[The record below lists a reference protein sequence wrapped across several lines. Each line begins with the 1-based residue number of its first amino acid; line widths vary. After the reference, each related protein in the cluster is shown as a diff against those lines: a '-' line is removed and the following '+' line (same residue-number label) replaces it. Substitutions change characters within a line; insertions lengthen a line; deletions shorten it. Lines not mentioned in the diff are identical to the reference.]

1 MLLAVRNEPVE
12 VVRQTISSALETDY
26 PADRLSVIVVDNSDD
41 AEHVQVVESMLAT
54 LGDGTV
60 KFIHRDGTQGYK
72 PYNLDL
78 AMKQIDSDY
87 VFLLDADSTLTFDA
101 LKASGAT
108 LDTDPELGMAQL
120 ITISTNGS
128 VGVFARASA
137 LFVSMLRTSIGMLN
151 DSGGFLFFYGHNGMW
166 RTAAL
171 REVGPWEQYY
181 RGRIMI
187 GEDRMLSLLAYA
199 AGYRGAT
206 VDRLAGEWA
215 PMTINEFRST
225 YQRWCYAFCQSLS
238 RDGLRLMTSAGAS
251 GLAKFDELQ
260 RELNIFACALVPLF
274 PITALVSRGSI
285 IETFYLG
292 TFLLFEIAGSL
303 AVYFRFAR
311 GGHSAKKF
319 RQACGAGFLVASYGS
334 WISAVSAIRFALGLP
349 QGWTPTSK
357 SADDSSGLRAT
368 FASHKVMTAY
378 SVLVLALTACV
389 YVVRAR
395 DGELDGAE
403 ALDLGLGAAFALSL
417 MLFLVVYGR
426 DRSAPVPNSEMMT
439 INRVQSPFE

>member
-1 MLLAVRNEPVE
+1 
-12 VVRQTISSALETDY
+12 
-26 PADRLSVIVVDNSDD
+26 
-41 AEHVQVVESMLAT
+41 
-54 LGDGTV
+54 
-60 KFIHRDGTQGYK
+60 
-72 PYNLDL
+72 
-78 AMKQIDSDY
+78 
-87 VFLLDADSTLTFDA
+87 
-101 LKASGAT
+101 
-108 LDTDPELGMAQL
+108 
-120 ITISTNGS
+120 
-128 VGVFARASA
+128 
-137 LFVSMLRTSIGMLN
+137 
-151 DSGGFLFFYGHNGMW
+151 
-166 RTAAL
+166 
-171 REVGPWEQYY
+171 
-181 RGRIMI
+181 MI

-260 RELNIFACALVPLF
+260 QGAQHLRVLPSSHCSL
-274 PITALVSRGSI
+274 ITALVSRGSI

-349 QGWTPTSK
+349 QGGRRP
-357 SADDSSGLRAT
+357 RR
-368 FASHKVMTAY
+368 VPMTA
-378 SVLVLALTACV
+378 
-389 YVVRAR
+389 RAF
-395 DGELDGAE
+395 EP
-403 ALDLGLGAAFALSL
+403 
-417 MLFLVVYGR
+417 
-426 DRSAPVPNSEMMT
+426 RSPVT
-439 INRVQSPFE
+439 K